1 LEYAIQFLKWILNKL
16 LSLYIRPNIKVK
28 EFSIN
33 QFENK
38 ADVVDFALLITNR
51 SEKAMS
57 ISEKKL
63 FIYNKKTLIGKI
75 EIVKYEIVRKN
86 DGFDTLNILTPI
98 DEIIYL
104 QPGETKRIS
113 IFKEI
118 ENSHEATRIIFS
130 YYNGMKSI
138 EYKIPMKSITYNT
151 KSNHVYL

>member
-1 LEYAIQFLKWILNKL
+1 
-16 LSLYIRPNIKVK
+16 
-28 EFSIN
+28 
-33 QFENK
+33 
-38 ADVVDFALLITNR
+38 
-51 SEKAMS
+51 MS
-57 ISEKKL
+57 ISKKNL
-63 FIYNKKTLIGKI
+63 FLYNKKTLIGKI